1 MMTFIQTLFV
11 VATMLFANPTKPVV
25 NNLSGKVTD
34 SKSGEVLIFA
44 TVKVFQ
50 AGKFIQRTETDIDG
64 NYFFSAPPVGLIDI
78 EVQYV
83 GYEAIMIKNFEIKP
97 GKDHRL
103 DFKMNIDNNILN
115 EVQIVAYKVP
125 LVEIDNTSQGTTI
138 TAEKIRNLPTNSVDA
153 ITTTAAGNSSSTGS
167 EISVRDSRSNETVYF
182 LDGVRVNGN
191 SVPQSEISNNTPNTE
206 SYTKINENQFKFVT
220 DEPLST
226 FALDIDRAAYSNVR
240 RMLNYGQ
247 LPPADAVRIEEM
259 INYFQYNYPAPK
271 DKDII
276 GVTTNFTDC
285 PWNNELK
292 LLHVG
297 VQSKKMDVKKMPLSN
312 IVFLIDVSGS
322 MSDDNKLPLVIASCK
337 ILLEQLRPDDKVA
350 IVTYAGHAGVALQST
365 KASEKAKIIA
375 ALDGL
380 ESGGSTAG
388 AQGIITAYQIAKENF
403 ITKGNNRVILATD
416 GDFNVGISDNQSLEK
431 LIEEKRST
439 GIFLSVLGYG
449 MGNYQDDKMQILAD
463 KGNGNHAYIDN
474 MQEANKVLHNE
485 FGGTMY
491 TIAKDVKF
499 QIEFNPA
506 TVSYYRLV
514 GYENR
519 MLNKEDFNNDA
530 KDGGEL
536 GLGHQMTAI
545 YEIGTTASAADG
557 ILNVD
562 PLKYQSNSNKDKN
575 LGNLDELATIKFR
588 YKEPDADKSK
598 KWEQVIKN
606 TLVSQ
611 SELNDDVRFAIAV
624 AYGGLLLRDGQT
636 LSSKS
641 FAPMIDMATAAK
653 GKDDDGYRN
662 EFIKLM
668 RVADGI
674 KSNTLSASIHD

>member
-1 MMTFIQTLFV
+1 MTFIQTLFV
-11 VATMLFANPTKPVV
+11 VATMMFANPTKPVV

-50 AGKFIQRTETDIDG
+50 AGKFIQGTETDIDG

-83 GYEAIMIKNFEIKP
+83 GYEAIMIKNFEIKL

-138 TAEKIRNLPTNSVDA
+138 TAEKIRTLPTKSVDA
-153 ITTTAAGNSSSTGS
+153 ITTTVAGVSSSTGA
-167 EISVRDSRSNETVYF
+167 EISVRGSRSNETVYF

-191 SVPQSEISNNTPNTE
+191 LIPQSEISNNTPNTE

-226 FALDIDRAAYSNVR
+226 FALDVDRAAYSNVR

-285 PWNNELK
+285 PWNKELK

-557 ILNVD
+557 ILSVD

>member
-1 MMTFIQTLFV
+1 MTFIQTLFV
-11 VATMLFANPTKPVV
+11 VATMMFANPTKPVV

-83 GYEAIMIKNFEIKP
+83 GYEAIMIKNFEIKL

-138 TAEKIRNLPTNSVDA
+138 TAEKIRTLPTKSVDA
-153 ITTTAAGNSSSTGS
+153 ITTTVAGVSSSTGA
-167 EISVRDSRSNETVYF
+167 EISVRGSRSNETVYF

-285 PWNNELK
+285 PWNKELK

-350 IVTYAGHAGVALQST
+350 IVTYAGQAGVALQST

-557 ILNVD
+557 ILSVD

-641 FAPMIDMATAAK
+641 FAPMIEVATASK
-653 GKDDDGYRN
+653 GKDDDGYRT

-674 KSNTLSASIHD
+674 KSNTLAASIHD

>member
-1 MMTFIQTLFV
+1 MTFIQTLFV
-11 VATMLFANPTKPVV
+11 VATMMFANPTKPVV

-50 AGKFIQRTETDIDG
+50 AGKFIQGTETDIDG

-83 GYEAIMIKNFEIKP
+83 GYEAIMIKNFEIKL

-103 DFKMNIDNNILN
+103 DLKMNIDNNILN

-138 TAEKIRNLPTNSVDA
+138 TAEKIRTLPTKSVDA
-153 ITTTAAGNSSSTGS
+153 ITTTVAGVSSSTGA
-167 EISVRDSRSNETVYF
+167 EISVRGSRSNETVYF

-191 SVPQSEISNNTPNTE
+191 LIPQSEISNNTPNTE

-226 FALDIDRAAYSNVR
+226 FALDVDRAAYSNVR

-285 PWNNELK
+285 PWNKELK

-557 ILNVD
+557 ILSVD

>member
-1 MMTFIQTLFV
+1 MTFIQTLFV
-11 VATMLFANPTKPVV
+11 VATMMFANPTKPVV

-50 AGKFIQRTETDIDG
+50 AGKFIQGTETDIDG

-83 GYEAIMIKNFEIKP
+83 GYEAIMIKNFEIKL

-138 TAEKIRNLPTNSVDA
+138 TAEKIRTLPTKSADA
-153 ITTTAAGNSSSTGS
+153 ITTTVAGVSSSTGA
-167 EISVRDSRSNETVYF
+167 EISVRGSRSNETVYF

-191 SVPQSEISNNTPNTE
+191 SVPQSEISFNTPNTE

-226 FALDIDRAAYSNVR
+226 FALDVDRAAYSNVR

-285 PWNNELK
+285 PWNKELK

-557 ILNVD
+557 MLSVD

-668 RVADGI
+668 RVADGM

>member
-1 MMTFIQTLFV
+1 MTFIQTLFV

-83 GYEAIMIKNFEIKP
+83 GYEAIMIKNFEIKL

-138 TAEKIRNLPTNSVDA
+138 TAEKIRTLPTKSVDA
-153 ITTTAAGNSSSTGS
+153 ITTTVAGVSSSTGA
-167 EISVRDSRSNETVYF
+167 EISVRGSRSNETVYF

-191 SVPQSEISNNTPNTE
+191 LIPQSEISNNTPNTE

-226 FALDIDRAAYSNVR
+226 FALDVDRAAYSNVR

-285 PWNNELK
+285 PWNKELK

-557 ILNVD
+557 ILSVD
-562 PLKYQSNSNKDKN
+562 PLKYQSNSKKDKN

>member
-1 MMTFIQTLFV
+1 MTFIQTLFV

-83 GYEAIMIKNFEIKP
+83 GYEAIMIKNFEIKL

-138 TAEKIRNLPTNSVDA
+138 TAEKIRTLPTKSVDA
-153 ITTTAAGNSSSTGS
+153 ITTTVAGVSSSTGA
-167 EISVRDSRSNETVYF
+167 EISVRGSRSNETVYF

-191 SVPQSEISNNTPNTE
+191 LIPQSEISNNTPNTE

-226 FALDIDRAAYSNVR
+226 FALDVDRAAYSNVR

-285 PWNNELK
+285 PWNKELK

-557 ILNVD
+557 ILSVD

>member
-50 AGKFIQRTETDIDG
+50 AGKFIQGTETDIDG

-83 GYEAIMIKNFEIKP
+83 GYEAIMIKNFEIKL

-103 DFKMNIDNNILN
+103 DLKMNIDNNILN

-138 TAEKIRNLPTNSVDA
+138 TAEKIRTLPTKSVDA
-153 ITTTAAGNSSSTGS
+153 ITTTVAGISSSTGA
-167 EISVRDSRSNETVYF
+167 EISVRGSRSNETVYF

-191 SVPQSEISNNTPNTE
+191 SVPQSEISFNTPNTE

-220 DEPLST
+220 DVPLST
-226 FALDIDRAAYSNVR
+226 FALDVDRAAYSNVR

-285 PWNNELK
+285 PWNKELK

-350 IVTYAGHAGVALQST
+350 IVTYAGQAGVALQST

-557 ILNVD
+557 ILSVD
-562 PLKYQSNSNKDKN
+562 PLKYQSNSKKDKN

>member
-11 VATMLFANPTKPVV
+11 VATMMFANPTKPVV

-83 GYEAIMIKNFEIKP
+83 GYEAIMIKNFEIKL

-138 TAEKIRNLPTNSVDA
+138 TAEKIRTLPTKSVDA
-153 ITTTAAGNSSSTGS
+153 ITTTVAGVSSSTGA
-167 EISVRDSRSNETVYF
+167 EISVRGSRSNETVYF

-191 SVPQSEISNNTPNTE
+191 LIPQSEISNNTPNTE

-226 FALDIDRAAYSNVR
+226 FALDVDRAAYSNVR

-285 PWNNELK
+285 PWNKELK

-611 SELNDDVRFAIAV
+611 SELNDDVKFAIAV

-641 FAPMIDMATAAK
+641 FAPMIEMATAAK
-653 GKDDDGYRN
+653 GKDDDGYRT

>member
-1 MMTFIQTLFV
+1 MTFIQTLFV
-11 VATMLFANPTKPVV
+11 VATMMFANPTKPVV

-83 GYEAIMIKNFEIKP
+83 GYEAIMIKNFEIKL

-138 TAEKIRNLPTNSVDA
+138 TAEKIRTLPTKSVDA
-153 ITTTAAGNSSSTGS
+153 ITTTVAGVSSSTGA
-167 EISVRDSRSNETVYF
+167 EISVRGSRSNETVYF

-226 FALDIDRAAYSNVR
+226 FALDVDRAAYSNVR

-285 PWNNELK
+285 PWNKELK

-474 MQEANKVLHNE
+474 MQEAIKVLHNE

-557 ILNVD
+557 MLSVD

-641 FAPMIDMATAAK
+641 FAPMIEMATAAK

>member
-1 MMTFIQTLFV
+1 MTFIQTLFV
-11 VATMLFANPTKPVV
+11 VATMMFANPTKPVV

-83 GYEAIMIKNFEIKP
+83 GYEAIMIKNFEIKL

-138 TAEKIRNLPTNSVDA
+138 TAEKIRTLPTKSVDA
-153 ITTTAAGNSSSTGS
+153 ITTTVAGVSSSTGA
-167 EISVRDSRSNETVYF
+167 EISVRGSRSNETVYF

-191 SVPQSEISNNTPNTE
+191 LIPQSEISNNTPNTE

-226 FALDIDRAAYSNVR
+226 FALDVDRAAYSNVR

-285 PWNNELK
+285 PWNKELK

-557 ILNVD
+557 ILSVD

>member
-1 MMTFIQTLFV
+1 MTFIQTLFV
-11 VATMLFANPTKPVV
+11 VATMMFANPTKPVV

-50 AGKFIQRTETDIDG
+50 AGKFIQGTETDIDG

-83 GYEAIMIKNFEIKP
+83 GYEATMIKNFEIKP

-138 TAEKIRNLPTNSVDA
+138 TAEKIRTLPTKSVDA
-153 ITTTAAGNSSSTGS
+153 ITTTVAGVSSSTGA
-167 EISVRDSRSNETVYF
+167 EISVRGSRSNETVYF

-191 SVPQSEISNNTPNTE
+191 SVPQSEISFNTPNTE

-226 FALDIDRAAYSNVR
+226 FALDVDRAAYSNVR

-285 PWNNELK
+285 PWNKELK

-350 IVTYAGHAGVALQST
+350 IVTYAGQAGVALQST

-403 ITKGNNRVILATD
+403 ITNGNNRVILATD

-557 ILNVD
+557 ILSVD

-641 FAPMIDMATAAK
+641 FAPMIEVATAAK

>member
-50 AGKFIQRTETDIDG
+50 AGKFIQGTETDIDG

-83 GYEAIMIKNFEIKP
+83 GYEAIMIKNFEIKL

-138 TAEKIRNLPTNSVDA
+138 TAEKIRNLPTKSVDA

-167 EISVRDSRSNETVYF
+167 EISVRGSRSNETVYF

-191 SVPQSEISNNTPNTE
+191 SVPQSEISFNTPNTE

-226 FALDIDRAAYSNVR
+226 FALDVDRAAYSNVR

-285 PWNNELK
+285 PWNKELK

-611 SELNDDVRFAIAV
+611 SELNDDV
-624 AYGGLLLRDGQT
+624 
-636 LSSKS
+636 
-641 FAPMIDMATAAK
+641 
-653 GKDDDGYRN
+653 
-662 EFIKLM
+662 
-668 RVADGI
+668 
-674 KSNTLSASIHD
+674 

>member
-50 AGKFIQRTETDIDG
+50 AGKFIQGTETDIDG

-138 TAEKIRNLPTNSVDA
+138 TAEKIRNLPTKSVDA

-350 IVTYAGHAGVALQST
+350 IVTYAGQAGVALQST

>member
-1 MMTFIQTLFV
+1 
-11 VATMLFANPTKPVV
+11 MLHA
-25 NNLSGKVTD
+25 
-34 SKSGEVLIFA
+34 KS
-44 TVKVFQ
+44 
-50 AGKFIQRTETDIDG
+50 
-64 NYFFSAPPVGLIDI
+64 FS
-78 EVQYV
+78 
-83 GYEAIMIKNFEIKP
+83 N
-97 GKDHRL
+97 
-103 DFKMNIDNNILN
+103 
-115 EVQIVAYKVP
+115 
-125 LVEIDNTSQGTTI
+125 
-138 TAEKIRNLPTNSVDA
+138 
-153 ITTTAAGNSSSTGS
+153 
-167 EISVRDSRSNETVYF
+167 
-182 LDGVRVNGN
+182 
-191 SVPQSEISNNTPNTE
+191 
-206 SYTKINENQFKFVT
+206 
-220 DEPLST
+220 
-226 FALDIDRAAYSNVR
+226 
-240 RMLNYGQ
+240 
-247 LPPADAVRIEEM
+247 
-259 INYFQYNYPAPK
+259 
-271 DKDII
+271 
-276 GVTTNFTDC
+276 
-285 PWNNELK
+285 
-292 LLHVG
+292 
-297 VQSKKMDVKKMPLSN
+297 
-312 IVFLIDVSGS
+312 
-322 MSDDNKLPLVIASCK
+322 
-337 ILLEQLRPDDKVA
+337 KVA

-403 ITKGNNRVILATD
+403 ITNGDNRVILATD

-530 KDGGEL
+530 KDGGEH

-557 ILNVD
+557 MLSVD

>member
-1 MMTFIQTLFV
+1 MTFIQTLFV

-50 AGKFIQRTETDIDG
+50 AGKFIQGTETDIDG

-83 GYEAIMIKNFEIKP
+83 GYEAIMIKNFEIKL

-103 DFKMNIDNNILN
+103 DLKMNIDNNILN

-138 TAEKIRNLPTNSVDA
+138 TAEKIRTLPTKSVDA
-153 ITTTAAGNSSSTGS
+153 ITTTVAGISSSTGA
-167 EISVRDSRSNETVYF
+167 EISVRGSRSNETVYF
-182 LDGVRVNGN
+182 LDGVRVSGN
-191 SVPQSEISNNTPNTE
+191 LIPQSEISNNTPNTE
-206 SYTKINENQFKFVT
+206 SYAKINENQFKFVT

-226 FALDIDRAAYSNVR
+226 FALDVDRAAYSNVR

-285 PWNNELK
+285 PWNKELK

-350 IVTYAGHAGVALQST
+350 IVTYAGQAGVALQST

-557 ILNVD
+557 ILSVD
-562 PLKYQSNSNKDKN
+562 PLKYQSNSKKDKN

-641 FAPMIDMATAAK
+641 FAPMIEMATAAK

>member
-1 MMTFIQTLFV
+1 MTFIQTLFV
-11 VATMLFANPTKPVV
+11 VATMMFANPTKPVV

-83 GYEAIMIKNFEIKP
+83 GYEAIMIKNFEIKL

-138 TAEKIRNLPTNSVDA
+138 TAEKIRTLPTKSVDA
-153 ITTTAAGNSSSTGS
+153 ITTTVAGVSSSTGA
-167 EISVRDSRSNETVYF
+167 EISVRGSRSNETVYF

-191 SVPQSEISNNTPNTE
+191 SVPQSEISFNTPNTE

-226 FALDIDRAAYSNVR
+226 FALDVDRAAYSNVR

-285 PWNNELK
+285 PWNKELK

-557 ILNVD
+557 ILSVD

>member
-1 MMTFIQTLFV
+1 MTFIQTLFV

-50 AGKFIQRTETDIDG
+50 AGKFIQGTETDIDG

-83 GYEAIMIKNFEIKP
+83 GYEAIMIKNFEIKL

-103 DFKMNIDNNILN
+103 DLKMNIDNNILN

-138 TAEKIRNLPTNSVDA
+138 TAEKIRTLPTKSVDA
-153 ITTTAAGNSSSTGS
+153 ITTTVAGISSSTGA
-167 EISVRDSRSNETVYF
+167 EISVRGSRSNETVYF

-191 SVPQSEISNNTPNTE
+191 SVPQSEISFNTPNTE

-226 FALDIDRAAYSNVR
+226 FALDVDRAAYSNVR

-285 PWNNELK
+285 PWNKELK

-350 IVTYAGHAGVALQST
+350 IVTYAGQAGVALQST

-557 ILNVD
+557 ILSVD
-562 PLKYQSNSNKDKN
+562 PLKYQSNSKKDKN

>member
-1 MMTFIQTLFV
+1 MTFIQTLFV

-50 AGKFIQRTETDIDG
+50 AGKFIQGTETDIDG

-83 GYEAIMIKNFEIKP
+83 GYEAIMIKNFEIKL

-138 TAEKIRNLPTNSVDA
+138 TAEKIRTLPTKSVDA
-153 ITTTAAGNSSSTGS
+153 ITTTVAGVSSSTGA
-167 EISVRDSRSNETVYF
+167 EISVRGSRSNETVYF

-191 SVPQSEISNNTPNTE
+191 LIPQSEISNNTPNTE

-226 FALDIDRAAYSNVR
+226 FALDVDRAAYSNVR

-285 PWNNELK
+285 PWNKELK

-297 VQSKKMDVKKMPLSN
+297 VQSKKMDVKEMPLSN

-557 ILNVD
+557 MLSVD

>member
-1 MMTFIQTLFV
+1 MTFIQTLFV
-11 VATMLFANPTKPVV
+11 VATMMFANPTKPVV

-50 AGKFIQRTETDIDG
+50 AGKFIQGTETDIDG

-138 TAEKIRNLPTNSVDA
+138 TAEKIRNLPTKSVDA

-226 FALDIDRAAYSNVR
+226 FALDVDRAAYSNVR

-285 PWNNELK
+285 PWNKELK

-350 IVTYAGHAGVALQST
+350 IVTYAGQAGVALQST

-557 ILNVD
+557 ILSVD

-641 FAPMIDMATAAK
+641 FAPMIEVATAAK

>member
-1 MMTFIQTLFV
+1 MTFIQTLFV
-11 VATMLFANPTKPVV
+11 VATMMFANPTKPVV

-83 GYEAIMIKNFEIKP
+83 GYEAIMIKNFEIKL

-138 TAEKIRNLPTNSVDA
+138 TAEKIRTLPTKSVDA
-153 ITTTAAGNSSSTGS
+153 ITTTVAGVSSSTGA
-167 EISVRDSRSNETVYF
+167 EISVRGSRSNETVYF
-182 LDGVRVNGN
+182 LDGVRVSGN
-191 SVPQSEISNNTPNTE
+191 LIPQSEISNNTPNTE
-206 SYTKINENQFKFVT
+206 SYAKINENQFKFVT

-226 FALDIDRAAYSNVR
+226 FALDVDRAAYSNVR

-285 PWNNELK
+285 PWNKELK

-557 ILNVD
+557 ILSVD

-598 KWEQVIKN
+598 KWQQVIKN

>member
-1 MMTFIQTLFV
+1 MTFIQTLFV

-83 GYEAIMIKNFEIKP
+83 GYEAIMIKNFEIKL

-103 DFKMNIDNNILN
+103 DLKMNIDNNILN

-138 TAEKIRNLPTNSVDA
+138 TAEKIRNLPTKSVDA

-350 IVTYAGHAGVALQST
+350 IVTYAGQAGVALQST

-653 GKDDDGYRN
+653 GKDDDGYRT

>member
-1 MMTFIQTLFV
+1 MTFIQTLFV
-11 VATMLFANPTKPVV
+11 VATMMFTNPTKPVV

-44 TVKVFQ
+44 TVKIFQ
-50 AGKFIQRTETDIDG
+50 AGKFIQGTETDIDG
-64 NYFFSAPPVGLIDI
+64 TYFFIAPPVGLIDI
-78 EVQYV
+78 EVEYV
-83 GYEAIMIKNFEIKP
+83 GYEAEMIKNFEIKL

-103 DFKMNIDNNILN
+103 DLKMNIDNNILN

-125 LVEIDNTSQGTTI
+125 LLTIDYTNSGATLTG
-138 TAEKIRNLPTNSVDA
+138 EKIRNLPTKSVDA
-153 ITTTAAGNSSSTGS
+153 ITTTAAGVSSTTGA
-167 EISVRDSRSNETVYF
+167 EISVLGSRSNETVYF
-182 LDGVRVNGN
+182 LDGVRVSGN
-191 SVPQSEISNNTPNTE
+191 LIPQSEISNKTPNTE
-206 SYTKINENQFKFVT
+206 SYAKINENQFKFVT

-226 FALDIDRAAYSNVR
+226 FALDVNRAAYSNVR

-259 INYFQYNYPAPK
+259 INYFHYNYPAPK

-285 PWNNELK
+285 PWNKELK

-297 VQSKKMDVKKMPLSN
+297 VQSKKMDVKEMPLSN

-350 IVTYAGHAGVALQST
+350 IVTYAGQAGVALQST

-545 YEIGTTASAADG
+545 YEIGTTASAAEG
-557 ILNVD
+557 ILSVD

-588 YKEPDADKSK
+588 YKESDADKSK

-611 SELNDDVRFAIAV
+611 SELNDDVRFATAV

-641 FAPMIDMATAAK
+641 FAPMIEMATAAK
-653 GKDDDGYRN
+653 GKDDDGYRT

>member
-1 MMTFIQTLFV
+1 MTFIQTLFV
-11 VATMLFANPTKPVV
+11 VATMMFANPTKPVV

-83 GYEAIMIKNFEIKP
+83 GYEAIMIKNFEIKL

-103 DFKMNIDNNILN
+103 DLKMNIDNNILN

-167 EISVRDSRSNETVYF
+167 EISVRGSRSNETVYF
-182 LDGVRVNGN
+182 LDGVRVSGN
-191 SVPQSEISNNTPNTE
+191 LIPQSEISNNTPNTE
-206 SYTKINENQFKFVT
+206 SYAKINENQFKFVT

-226 FALDIDRAAYSNVR
+226 FALDVDRAAYSNVR

-285 PWNNELK
+285 PWNKELK

-557 ILNVD
+557 ILSVD

-641 FAPMIDMATAAK
+641 FAPMIEVATAAK

>member
-1 MMTFIQTLFV
+1 MTFIQTLFV

-97 GKDHRL
+97 EKDHRL

-138 TAEKIRNLPTNSVDA
+138 TAEKIRTLPTKSVDA
-153 ITTTAAGNSSSTGS
+153 ITTTVAGVSSSTGA
-167 EISVRDSRSNETVYF
+167 EISVRGSRSNETVYF

-191 SVPQSEISNNTPNTE
+191 LIPQSEISNNTPNTE

-226 FALDIDRAAYSNVR
+226 FALDVDRAAYSNVR

-285 PWNNELK
+285 PWNKELK

-557 ILNVD
+557 ILSVD

>member
-11 VATMLFANPTKPVV
+11 VATMMFANPTKPVV

-83 GYEAIMIKNFEIKP
+83 GYEAIMIKNFEIKL

-138 TAEKIRNLPTNSVDA
+138 TAEKIRTLPTKSVDA
-153 ITTTAAGNSSSTGS
+153 ITTTVAGVSSSTGA
-167 EISVRDSRSNETVYF
+167 EISVRGSRSNETVYF

-191 SVPQSEISNNTPNTE
+191 LIPQSEISNNTPNTE

-226 FALDIDRAAYSNVR
+226 FALDVDRAAYSNVR

-285 PWNNELK
+285 PWNKELK

-557 ILNVD
+557 ILSVD

>member
-1 MMTFIQTLFV
+1 MTFIQTLFV

-50 AGKFIQRTETDIDG
+50 AGKFIQGTETDIDG

-138 TAEKIRNLPTNSVDA
+138 TAEKIRNLPTKSVDA

-167 EISVRDSRSNETVYF
+167 EISVRGSRSNETVYF

-191 SVPQSEISNNTPNTE
+191 SVPQSEISFNTPNTE

-226 FALDIDRAAYSNVR
+226 FALDVDRAAYSNVR

-285 PWNNELK
+285 PWNKELK

-557 ILNVD
+557 MLSVD

-624 AYGGLLLRDGQT
+624 AYGGLFLRDGQT

-668 RVADGI
+668 RVADSI

>member
-1 MMTFIQTLFV
+1 MTFIQTLFV

-50 AGKFIQRTETDIDG
+50 AGKFIQGTETDIDG

-83 GYEAIMIKNFEIKP
+83 GYEAIMIKNFEIKL

-138 TAEKIRNLPTNSVDA
+138 TAEKIRTLPTKSADA
-153 ITTTAAGNSSSTGS
+153 ITTTAAGISSSTGA
-167 EISVRDSRSNETVYF
+167 EISVRGSRSNETVYF

-206 SYTKINENQFKFVT
+206 SYAKINENQFKFVT

-226 FALDIDRAAYSNVR
+226 FALDVDRAAYSNVR

-285 PWNNELK
+285 PWNKELK

-557 ILNVD
+557 ILSVD

-641 FAPMIDMATAAK
+641 FAPMIEVATAAK

>member
-1 MMTFIQTLFV
+1 MTFIQTLFV

-50 AGKFIQRTETDIDG
+50 AGKFIQGTETDIDG

-138 TAEKIRNLPTNSVDA
+138 TAEKIRNLPTKSVDA

-226 FALDIDRAAYSNVR
+226 FALDVDRAAYSNVR

-285 PWNNELK
+285 PWNKELK

-380 ESGGSTAG
+380 ESGGPTAG

-557 ILNVD
+557 ILSVD

-598 KWEQVIKN
+598 KWQQVIKN

-653 GKDDDGYRN
+653 GKDDDGYRT

>member
-1 MMTFIQTLFV
+1 MTFIQTLFV

-50 AGKFIQRTETDIDG
+50 AGKFIQGTETDIDG

-83 GYEAIMIKNFEIKP
+83 GYEAIMIKNFEIKL

-125 LVEIDNTSQGTTI
+125 LVEIDNTSQGTTV
-138 TAEKIRNLPTNSVDA
+138 TAEMIRTLPTKSADA
-153 ITTTAAGNSSSTGS
+153 ITTTAAGISSSTGA
-167 EISVRDSRSNETVYF
+167 EISVRGSRSNETVYF

-191 SVPQSEISNNTPNTE
+191 SVPQSEISFNTPNTE

-226 FALDIDRAAYSNVR
+226 FALDVDRAAYSNVR

-285 PWNNELK
+285 PWNKELK

-380 ESGGSTAG
+380 ESGGPTAG

-557 ILNVD
+557 MLSVD

-598 KWEQVIKN
+598 KWQQVIKN

-653 GKDDDGYRN
+653 GKDDDGYRT

>member
-1 MMTFIQTLFV
+1 MTFIQTLFV

-50 AGKFIQRTETDIDG
+50 AGKFIQGTETDIDG

-83 GYEAIMIKNFEIKP
+83 GYEAIMIKNFEIKL

-103 DFKMNIDNNILN
+103 DLKMNIDNNILN

-138 TAEKIRNLPTNSVDA
+138 TAEKIRNLPTKSVDA

-167 EISVRDSRSNETVYF
+167 EISVRGSRSNETVYF

-226 FALDIDRAAYSNVR
+226 FALDVDRAAYSNVR

-285 PWNNELK
+285 PWNKELK

-350 IVTYAGHAGVALQST
+350 IVTYAGQAGVALQST

-557 ILNVD
+557 ILSVD

>member
-1 MMTFIQTLFV
+1 MTFIQTLFV

-50 AGKFIQRTETDIDG
+50 AGKFIQGTETDIDG

-138 TAEKIRNLPTNSVDA
+138 TAEKIRNLPTKSVDA

-167 EISVRDSRSNETVYF
+167 EISVRGSRSNETVYF

-191 SVPQSEISNNTPNTE
+191 SVPQSEISFNTPNTE

-226 FALDIDRAAYSNVR
+226 FALDVDRAAYSNVR

-285 PWNNELK
+285 PWNKELK

-322 MSDDNKLPLVIASCK
+322 MTDDNKLPLVIASCK

-641 FAPMIDMATAAK
+641 FAPMIEVATASK
-653 GKDDDGYRN
+653 GKDDDGYRT

-674 KSNTLSASIHD
+674 KSNTLAASIHD

>member
-50 AGKFIQRTETDIDG
+50 AGKFIQGTETDIDG

-138 TAEKIRNLPTNSVDA
+138 TAEKIRNLPTKSVDA

-167 EISVRDSRSNETVYF
+167 EISVRGSRSNETVYF

-191 SVPQSEISNNTPNTE
+191 SVPQSEISFNTPNTE

-220 DEPLST
+220 DVPLST
-226 FALDIDRAAYSNVR
+226 FALDVDRAAYSNVR

-285 PWNNELK
+285 PWNKELK

-297 VQSKKMDVKKMPLSN
+297 VQSKKMDVKEMPLSN

-350 IVTYAGHAGVALQST
+350 IVTYAGQAGVALQST

-557 ILNVD
+557 ILSVD

>member
-1 MMTFIQTLFV
+1 MTFIQTLFV

-83 GYEAIMIKNFEIKP
+83 GYEAIMIKNFEIKL

-138 TAEKIRNLPTNSVDA
+138 TAEKIRNLPTKSVDA

-167 EISVRDSRSNETVYF
+167 EISVRGSRSNETVYF

-226 FALDIDRAAYSNVR
+226 FALDVDRAAYSNVR

-285 PWNNELK
+285 PWNKELK

-641 FAPMIDMATAAK
+641 FAPMIEMATAAK